1 MKLQNLY
8 LGLFFVLLT
17 LFWYIFLPGSLWK
30 IEANDF
36 FSFSSDFLQTYL
48 TAPQGIAILLSSFT
62 AQFFQI
68 KLIGALIM
76 AALPTLFIRTQIIS
90 LPAKMRSMNAW
101 MPFISGYLLA
111 ALFVQGL
118 PLQTG
123 LQLVILSFLLAL
135 YTILNNHFFRIAA
148 IVIYI
153 LIAYS
158 LFPPLL
164 TILLFVLLCFIE
176 WQKNGK
182 FYARITVVTFAV
194 IAILIPLTLHTFIPE
209 LPYADRFSI
218 PGLQPELK
226 DLFFMLLGAIIGTR
240 ILGFKLIEL
249 KTLSMR
255 LSIYIAP
262 LVFFFIWI
270 FIAKTHNS
278 EKNIRMDQALVNA
291 DWDYIIGN
299 FDATH
304 IKEDPK
310 QLRYL
315 ALALNEQNLL
325 GEKLFAYPFRSEND
339 FYFQQCLNQ
348 PCCFFHAIFYN
359 SLGVKNEA
367 IHQAFQNAIASDK
380 GLSFLTANQLREW
393 YASIGKTQIAERYN
407 HLLSHSTLYK
417 SVQLE
422 RDSTTLQI
430 DSSAN
435 FFIGARPLLSDLAR
449 LVDADRNNKI
459 ALDYL
464 MCGLLLNR
472 DLNKFWMMMKYYPV
486 KEGEVLPRH
495 YLEALLFIHS
505 QKPAFKIKDKF
516 VIPDNYIQQFN
527 EFVSLLDQKEIG
539 RLALKQKF
547 SDSYWYYFANKQ

>member
-8 LGLFFVLLT
+8 LALFFVLLT
-17 LFWYIFLPGSLWK
+17 LFWYIFLPGSLWE

-36 FSFSSDFLQTYL
+36 FSLSSDFLQTYL
-48 TAPQGIAILLSSFT
+48 TSPQGLTIILSSFI
-62 AQFFQI
+62 AQFFKI
-68 KLIGALIM
+68 KLAGALIM
-76 AALPTLFIRTQIIS
+76 GIIPTIFIRTQIVS

-101 MPFISGYLLA
+101 MPFFSGYLFA
-111 ALFVQGL
+111 GLFVQGL
-118 PLQTG
+118 SLQTG
-123 LQLVILSFLLAL
+123 LQLVILSSLLAI
-135 YTILNNHFFRIAA
+135 YAILNNHFLRITA
-148 IVIYI
+148 ILVYI
-153 LIAYS
+153 LAAYS

-176 WQKNGK
+176 WQKSGK
-182 FYARITVVTFAV
+182 FYARITVVTFTV
-194 IAILIPLTLHTFIPE
+194 IAVLIPLTLHTFIPE

-218 PGLQPELK
+218 PGLQPQLK
-226 DLFFMLLGAIIGTR
+226 DLLFMLLGAIVGTR
-240 ILGFKLIEL
+240 ILGFKQIEL
-249 KTLSMR
+249 KTLPAR

-262 LVFFFIWI
+262 LAFFFIWI
-270 FIAKTHNS
+270 FIAKARCP
-278 EKNIRMDQALVNA
+278 EKDYRMEQALVNA
-291 DWDYIIGN
+291 DWDYIVEN
-299 FDATH
+299 FDNTRL
-304 IKEDPK
+304 KEDPK

-325 GEKLFAYPFRSEND
+325 GEKLFAYPFKSEND
-339 FYFQQCLNQ
+339 FYYQQCLNQ
-348 PCCFFHAIFYN
+348 PCSFFHAVFYN

-380 GLSFLTANQLREW
+380 GISFLTANQLRDW
-393 YASIGKTQIAERYN
+393 YTSIGKTQIAERYN
-407 HLLSHSTLYK
+407 HLLSHSTFYK

-505 QKPAFKIKDKF
+505 QKPAFKIKEKF

-527 EFVSLLDQKEIG
+527 DFVSLLDQKEIG
-539 RLALKQKF
+539 RLALKQKY
-547 SDSYWYYFANKQ
+547 SDSYWYYFANK